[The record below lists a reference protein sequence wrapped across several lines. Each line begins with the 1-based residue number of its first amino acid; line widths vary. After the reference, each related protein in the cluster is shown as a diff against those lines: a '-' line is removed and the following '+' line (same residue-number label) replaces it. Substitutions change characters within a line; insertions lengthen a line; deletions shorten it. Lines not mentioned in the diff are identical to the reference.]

1 MGMINQDLRHL
12 RIFPD
17 TQILRQKLRCIQKFG
32 IRRRPGIYRKILIQ
46 KIIIVRKLL
55 QQIG

>member
-1 MGMINQDLRHL
+1 MGMINQNLRHL

-17 TQILRQKLRCIQKFG
+17 TQILRQKLRRIQKLG
-32 IRRRPGIYRKILIQ
+32 IRRRAGIYRKILVQ
-46 KIIIVRKLL
+46 KIIIVGKLL